1 VGVEVDIFGGVV
13 FAVATIVSVVIGV
26 RRRAPSKRIRERAGF
41 LALLAV
47 NFLRG
52 LFPINSWRVSG
63 IYFAV
68 LLAIVL
74 VALWKGPRSKSSTP

>member
-1 VGVEVDIFGGVV
+1 MFGGVV
-13 FAVATIVSVVIGV
+13 FAVATIVSVVLGV
-26 RRRAPSKRIRERAGF
+26 RRCDPAKRIRQRAGF

-47 NFLRG
+47 MFLRG

-74 VALWKGPRSKSSTP
+74 VALWKGPKSNSSAL